1 MRVNNWRINKVMCSR
16 ILCLLIIINIF
27 FIFTGCENKG
37 YKGKH
42 YNITS
47 YNDFIKALDDRGY
60 TANESKLNKDEVS
73 ESLFSVNAR
82 NINIG
87 GETISI
93 YEFKKS
99 ETAKSEASTISK
111 DGNSIGDKKI
121 SWNGTP
127 HFFQKGNLIV
137 SYIGSNRTLFFDL
150 SMILG
155 NSLTERQ

>member
-1 MRVNNWRINKVMCSR
+1 MDTRNWIFYKARYSR
-16 ILCLLIIINIF
+16 ILCLLIPLNVILIF
-27 FIFTGCENKG
+27 SGCENKG
-37 YKGKH
+37 YNKKIE
-42 YNITS
+42 YNVTS
-47 YNDFIKALDDRGY
+47 YADFIKILHDKGY
-60 TANESKLNKDEVS
+60 TVNESKLNKDDVS

-99 ETAKSEASTISK
+99 ETAKSETSTISK

-137 SYIGSNRTLFFDL
+137 SYIGCNRTLFFDL

-155 NSLTERQ
+155 NSITG